1 MLGLMMTRQ
10 AYMNALF
17 EMDYNYHEL
26 VEQEERR
33 VRRVQLTEGST
44 SCKT

>member
-1 MLGLMMTRQ
+1 MTCQ
-10 AYMNALF
+10 AYVNAQF
-17 EMDYNYHEL
+17 EMDYNYHEP
-26 VEQEERR
+26 VEQEEQR